1 MAKPLLIIGC
11 SDNKAQT
18 ESQAFDLYLGH
29 VYELIR
35 ANIDNVHDHFEVLIL
50 SGLHGL
56 IHSKQ
61 VIGHY
66 DQQMPKRTQTT
77 AMEAYVD
84 KHTAGTNKLLKQ
96 YAEKSRDLFVVLSND
111 YLKVFDLMTKKPSSQ
126 KLLNTFN
133 STYFCRKHIGVG
145 VLRGRLKK
153 ILNNVPKPFSPVLY
167 RSGLAS
173 ADEFTGYS
181 AANACLGA
189 SLAYVSDIKQ
199 PHLLDM
205 MKQSLIRGNRA
216 FLDNGVI
223 TEVGKGNFVQP
234 QEVFSR
240 YKRIVESFK
249 GDAKKLSIVIPD
261 NPFDPAASLAIVKEN
276 KSVIKWLARRCDVIL
291 PIHKAP
297 DIGQHAMSM
306 MKALSFAPIRVGIP
320 CKKYISTIE
329 VVDGQEVKV
338 NVPVRLSPLEI
349 EQLFELKA
357 PNKERLFT
365 GAHFLACSEVTR
377 GGVYEERK
385 TLAHIH
391 GFDASFDA
399 CRTAAVLGNE
409 KSSSRIGS
417 QLLREVNVEITKD
430 KTLRSPEY
438 ARHDC
443 TEEYE
448 DPLAFTS
455 AAEAIEENVFA
466 FVELWNESMEAVW
479 ELDVSGMQEEDAKE
493 YCLNL
498 LCSFP
503 RDIEDQLLK
512 GLKLAYW
519 QSFTCRHHQATNFE
533 KRTETFTRLFSDGQ
547 RVAVQTTLPI

>member
-11 SDNKAQT
+11 SDKKSHTQA
-18 ESQAFDLYLGH
+18 QAFDLYLGN

-66 DQQMPKRTQTT
+66 DQQMPKRTQTA

-111 YLKVFDLMTKKPSSQ
+111 YLKAFDMMTKKPSSQ

-223 TEVGKGNFVQP
+223 TEVGKGNFVEP

-261 NPFDPAASLAIVKEN
+261 NPFDPLASLAIVQEN

-297 DIGQHAMSM
+297 DIGQHAISM
-306 MKALSFAPIRVGIP
+306 MKALSYAPIRVGIP

-338 NVPVRLSPLEI
+338 NVPVRLSLLEI

-409 KSSSRIGS
+409 KSSTRIGS
-417 QLLREVNVEITKD
+417 KMLREVNVDLVKD
-430 KTLRSPEY
+430 MTIRSPSFLQHDHNAEY
-438 ARHDC
+438 D
-443 TEEYE
+443 

-455 AAEAIEENVFA
+455 AADAIEENVFA
-466 FVELWNESMEAVW
+466 FVELWNNTMEIGW
-479 ELDVSGMQEEDAKE
+479 ELNVDGMPEEDAKE
-493 YCLNL
+493 YCLDL
-498 LCSFP
+498 LLSFP
-503 RDIEDQLLK
+503 SYMEDKLLN

-519 QSFTCRHHQATNFE
+519 EKFNVYNYKATSFE
-533 KRTETFTRLFSDGQ
+533 KRTETFSRLFSDGQ